1 MLMNSK
7 NLLDNLVF
15 AFDLQTLNIE
25 SNVSKEIQDL
35 ELTEELLREMPTVE
49 DRAHAIGYQ
58 ACYAKYQNEVSQ
70 SSKEDFEN
78 RVNISEFE
86 RVCTNIQQKLSSIT
100 LEQLKEFQR
109 IKSLNLTRVDKDRQ
123 IS

>member
-1 MLMNSK
+1 MTPK
-7 NLLDNLVF
+7 ILLQNLVF
-15 AFDLQTLNIE
+15 AYDLQTLNIE
-25 SNVSKEIQDL
+25 SNVSTEIQNL
-35 ELTEELLREMPTVE
+35 ELTEELLQEMPTME

-58 ACYAKYQNEVSQ
+58 ASYAKYQKMISEP
-70 SSKEDFEN
+70 SKEDFEK

-86 RVCTNIQQKLSSIT
+86 RVCKNIQEKLAVSIT

-109 IKSLNLTRVDKDRQ
+109 IKSLNLTRVAKDRQ